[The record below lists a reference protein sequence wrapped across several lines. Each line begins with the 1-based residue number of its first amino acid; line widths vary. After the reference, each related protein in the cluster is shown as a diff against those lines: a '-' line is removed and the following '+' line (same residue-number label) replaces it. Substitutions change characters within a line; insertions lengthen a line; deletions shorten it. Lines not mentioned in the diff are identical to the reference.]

1 MTNTGTLA
9 DMLVYWGQ
17 LEKVEALLS
26 GVCANPSYDKLYGGN
41 LRALA
46 RDLKKEIARR
56 GEKLPNADIRHFLFA
71 ATHKFHKKD
80 PRRAFQK
87 LVKTQ

>member
-1 MTNTGTLA
+1 MTNTDTLA
-9 DMLVYWGQ
+9 DMLIYWDQ

-26 GVCANPSYDKLYGGN
+26 GVCVRQSYDKLYGDN

-46 RDLKKEIARR
+46 RDLKKEIAIR

-80 PRRAFQK
+80 VRGVFQK
-87 LVKTQ
+87 LVKTK